1 MNRIKFW
8 PYGALAVL
16 AVAVIAGIAAA
27 LYFKYERTA
36 QASSLPNAARIER
49 VDGQVGIN
57 QSSDNANNTQWIQ
70 ATPNMPVG
78 VGDRIYVKE
87 NSRTQIAFT
96 GRNFATVEANT
107 SLDVLELSEART
119 QVALREGSALF
130 DVGSIASGQLFEV
143 ATPCGAVDFHQ
154 PGIYQIT
161 INENGSATATA
172 YSGQADIVGQQG
184 SGQIQKGQSL
194 AVSCQGGGNA
204 VMSRVDADQAGTVI
218 DNYYRYRYPRK
229 YDGRYRSYYTYM
241 DDPYYYD
248 PARQYSSYNYVSDYV
263 PGIDDL
269 DYYGDWQYLS
279 DYGYS
284 WHPRVDTG
292 WAPYQSGYWTM
303 DYPYGLTWVSSE
315 PWGYAPYHY
324 GRWTNVSNQWYW
336 VPEAVN
342 SYPSYSPALVAFI
355 PFSNSSVAWVALG
368 PGDPYEARYYDPY
381 WQPTYVYPSNV
392 VVDRVVNVVVPGAVT
407 VVPTQQFV
415 SVIDPSV
422 ITPVDPQTFTRVRPV
437 LDPLTVEPLRN
448 VAFQTRAARGRID
461 VPRQIE
467 QRLENTS
474 VIAASSPTTP
484 AFRRD
489 LARSL
494 RVESIGDR
502 QKKQKLQIS
511 DQRNDLAR
519 QATQPSSIAAEQSRA
534 RQMADLV
541 KQAARGDRNA
551 RQQMQELRRQ
561 QFAQPPAMEGARVA
575 GQAQGTR
582 VAQPAQRQ
590 DDRQLLR
597 QQRQAQKEAARPQM
611 INPQQQQRAVQQ
623 QVPVDRRGQGRV
635 MRSAPQPRVL
645 QSQPQPQ
652 RERKPPQ
659 YQRQS
664 QPPVIQQPART
675 PRVERQAAPQPRT
688 MHQPQSQPRPQ
699 AQPQVQPQAQPA
711 RQQQQPKAQPQQKAP
726 GQQKAAEQQGGGKK
740 KP

>member
-16 AVAVIAGIAAA
+16 AVAVVAGIGAA
-27 LYFKYERTA
+27 LWFKYERSA

-57 QSSDNANNTQWIQ
+57 QTAENANNTQWIQ
-70 ATPNMPVG
+70 ATPNMPVS
-78 VGDRIYVKE
+78 VGDRIYAKE
-87 NSRTQIAFT
+87 NSRAQLAFS

-107 SLDVLELSEART
+107 SLDVLDLSEGRT

-130 DVGSIASGQLFEV
+130 DVGSITSGQLFEV
-143 ATPCGAVDFHQ
+143 ATPCGAVDVHQ

-172 YSGQADIVGQQG
+172 YSGQADVVGQQG
-184 SGQIQKGQSL
+184 SGQIQKGESL

-241 DDPYYYD
+241 DDHD
-248 PARQYSSYNYVSDYV
+248 PARQDASYNYVSDYV
-263 PGIDDL
+263 PGTDDL
-269 DYYGDWQYLS
+269 DDYGDWQYLS

-284 WHPRVDTG
+284 WRPRVDNG

-324 GRWTNVSNQWYW
+324 GRWTNVSSQWYW
-336 VPEAVN
+336 VPETVN
-342 SYPSYSPALVAFI
+342 TYPSYSPALVAFI

-368 PGDPYEARYYDPY
+368 PGDPYVTRYYDPY
-381 WQPTYVYPSNV
+381 WQPSYAYPSNV
-392 VVDRVVNVVVPGAVT
+392 VLDRVVNIVVPGAVT
-407 VVPTQQFV
+407 VVPAQQFV
-415 SVIDPSV
+415 SVIDPSI
-422 ITPVDPQTFTRVRPV
+422 ITRVDPRTFTRVRPV

-448 VAFQTRAARGRID
+448 VAFQTRAGRGRID
-461 VPRQIE
+461 VPRQVE
-467 QRLENTS
+467 QRLENTR
-474 VIAASSPTTP
+474 VIAANSPAAP
-484 AFRRD
+484 KFRRD
-489 LARSL
+489 LARDL
-494 RVESIGDR
+494 RVEGIADR

-511 DQRNDLAR
+511 DQRTALTR
-519 QATQPSSIAAEQSRA
+519 QAAQPPNIASEQARE
-534 RQMADLV
+534 RQMADLA

-561 QFAQPPAMEGARVA
+561 QTAQPPAMERARVS
-575 GQAQGTR
+575 GEAQGTR

-590 DDRQLLR
+590 DERQQLR

-623 QVPVDRRGQGRV
+623 VDKRAQQRAV
-635 MRSAPQPRVL
+635 RSAPQPRVL
-645 QSQPQPQ
+645 QPQSQPQR

-664 QPPVIQQPART
+664 QPAVIQQPARA
-675 PRVERQAAPQPRT
+675 PRVERKAAPQPR
-688 MHQPQSQPRPQ
+688 MMRQPQSQPQPQ
-699 AQPQVQPQAQPA
+699 AQRQAQPA
-711 RQQQQPKAQPQQKAP
+711 RQQQQPRSQPQQKPP
-726 GQQKAAEQQGGGKK
+726 GQQKAAEQKGGGKK